1 MKKIGK
7 WVVVALLLATGIVV
21 YQKYKGAETGLDRD
35 NPISSLVQDILPSGQ
50 EDLSNPERSPAPT
63 DAPEPA
69 EKPQEG
75 DELLLL
81 VNAWN
86 PMGEDDVP
94 QDLTNLYTHKDRAF
108 ELARSDIELR
118 QCAYEAA
125 QTMFLAAREDGVS
138 GFILTS
144 GYRSREA
151 QQAIW
156 DERQDDTVNR
166 PGESEHESGLAF
178 DVTAMNS
185 QGGFEKTEQFA
196 WLEENCW
203 DYGFILRYPE
213 DKEDVTGITYEPW
226 HYRYVGVEAAQAMR
240 ASGETLEEYLDQTK

>member
-1 MKKIGK
+1 M
-7 WVVVALLLATGIVV
+7 
-21 YQKYKGAETGLDRD
+21 YKRL
-35 NPISSLVQDILPSGQ
+35 
-50 EDLSNPERSPAPT
+50 
-63 DAPEPA
+63 
-69 EKPQEG
+69 
-75 DELLLL
+75 
-81 VNAWN
+81 
-86 PMGEDDVP
+86 
-94 QDLTNLYTHKDRAF
+94 
-108 ELARSDIELR
+108 
-118 QCAYEAA
+118 
-125 QTMFLAAREDGVS
+125 
-138 GFILTS
+138 LTS

-185 QGGFEKTEQFA
+185 QGGFETTEQFA

-203 DYGFILRYPE
+203 DYGFIPRYPE

-240 ASGETLEEYLDQTK
+240 ASGETLEEYLDQTKYRRRCAIGRMIEGMTFWDWLLGLLGLGLLVLELIVWSSSNFHVGHLLTVCLLYTSDAADD